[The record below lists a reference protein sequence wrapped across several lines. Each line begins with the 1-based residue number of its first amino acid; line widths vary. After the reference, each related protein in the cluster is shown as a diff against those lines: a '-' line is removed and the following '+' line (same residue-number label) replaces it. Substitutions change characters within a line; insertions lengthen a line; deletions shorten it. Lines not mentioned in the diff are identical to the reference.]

1 MGIRS
6 RIRKRRPPE
15 LAVASFRSFFFRV
28 TFDDPYRLVD
38 ADPGNEAITN
48 FLATVLVAQSMNY
61 REVSGDR
68 EFVARLAHGADWR
81 EEIESLADE
90 ESIDAAW
97 FVAMGAVQDA
107 TVWFYDQSELEYREV
122 EFDEPLEV
130 AACVGNVSWLD
141 GERFAHTHAVLSRR
155 SGQTLAGHLDSA
167 TVFAGELYV
176 RSFEDELEREHH
188 EPTDLDL
195 WL

>member
-1 MGIRS
+1 
-6 RIRKRRPPE
+6 
-15 LAVASFRSFFFRV
+15 
-28 TFDDPYRLVD
+28 
-38 ADPGNEAITN
+38 
-48 FLATVLVAQSMNY
+48 MNY

-68 EFVARLAHGADWR
+68 EFVARLGHGEDWR
-81 EEIESLADE
+81 AEIESLAADE
-90 ESIDAAW
+90 DVDAAW

-122 EFDEPLEV
+122 AFDEPLEV

-141 GERFAHTHAVLSRR
+141 GDRFAHTHAVLSRA

-167 TVFAGELYV
+167 TVFAGELYM
-176 RSFEDELEREHH
+176 RTFEDELQREHD